1 MMRKFFFARW
11 KQFFMIMLVPILVM
25 AGIGGVYM
33 YSENTTSSI
42 RKVSNSLELLN
53 ESLNGIMSASAYQ
66 YDLLTYNLSLE
77 LSLKKLLSEQTL
89 SYTDIVFLNTLQS
102 LLNASAG
109 ASDYVDSIYLYLDGY
124 DSFLSSS
131 DGLLTLETAK
141 DIGWYEFYS
150 AEDMQD
156 IRIQRREFQE
166 YSFDAPVEY
175 LTLYRSMSNTRG
187 VIVINIS
194 AEKLKTALAAS
205 QTGQN
210 HIVLLDNDGHVLC
223 GTEGSAALFPE
234 GNVGNLSYGSDSSDA
249 DRILLEHRIYLAQS
263 LYNSDYEIT
272 LLSLLPSRSLFTA
285 FMPAFLLLLGIVFS
299 NCIISMILAYA
310 VTRRNF
316 QQISHIINTFSQAEN
331 GILPSPDQKKTVND
345 EYDVIL
351 NNVVN
356 VFLNSSYLKLQLH
369 EKQYKQELAEMAALQ
384 YQINPHF
391 LFNTLQAIDF
401 EALRVQ
407 GAPGTVNT
415 MIQNLSDILKYSLI
429 DPLKAV
435 TLGNEIEYLKKYADI
450 QHQRLGENFIIYY
463 EIDDSLLDLYVLRLM
478 LQPLVENSISH
489 GVAALDSTGF
499 IKVRAYQRNDL
510 VHFVVVD
517 NGIGMSK
524 EETEALRLRIKD
536 ENSRNI
542 GLPNIN
548 RRLVLKYGP
557 ESAVHILSKKG
568 MGTVISFHIPL
579 SSMIPQAADPPAAK
593 S

>member
-1 MMRKFFFARW
+1 
-11 KQFFMIMLVPILVM
+11 MIMLVPILVM

-33 YSENTTSSI
+33 YSENATASI

-53 ESLNGIMSASAYQ
+53 ENLNGIMNASAYQ
-66 YDLLTYNLSLE
+66 YDLLTYNLSLV
-77 LSLKKLLSEQTL
+77 LSLKKLLSEQSL

-102 LLNASAG
+102 LLNASAD

-124 DSFLSSS
+124 DSFLSST
-131 DGLLTLETAK
+131 DGLLTLKTAK
-141 DIGWYEFYS
+141 DNGWYKFYS
-150 AEDMQD
+150 TED
-156 IRIQRREFQE
+156 IRDIQIQRREFQE
-166 YSFDAPVEY
+166 YSYDAPVEY
-175 LTLYRSMSNTRG
+175 LTLYRAMSNTRG
-187 VIVINIS
+187 VIVININ
-194 AEKLKTALAAS
+194 AEKLQNALEAS
-205 QTGQN
+205 QIKQN
-210 HIVLLDNDGHVLC
+210 HILLLDKNGHVLC
-223 GTEGSAALFPE
+223 GTKGSTALFPE
-234 GNVGNLSYGSDSSDA
+234 RNTGNVSYKSDYSNKS
-249 DRILLEHRIYLAQS
+249 RIVLKNRTYLVQT
-263 LYNSDYEIT
+263 LYNSDYGIT
-272 LLSLLPSRSLFTA
+272 LLSLLPSLSLFTA

-316 QQISHIINTFSQAEN
+316 QQISHIIDTFSQAEN
-331 GILPSPDQKKTVND
+331 GILPSPAQKKSVND

-351 NNVVN
+351 NNVIN

-407 GAPGTVNT
+407 GTSGTVNT

-429 DPLKAV
+429 DPLEAV

-463 EIDDSLLDLYVLRLM
+463 EIDDRLLNLYVLRLM

-489 GVAALDSTGF
+489 GVAALNSTGF
-499 IKVRAYQRNDL
+499 IKVRVYQRNNL
-510 VHFVVVD
+510 VYFVVVD

-524 EETEALRLRIKD
+524 EEIEVLRLRIKD

-557 ESAVHILSKKG
+557 DSAVRVLSKKG
-568 MGTVISFHIPL
+568 MGTVITFCIPL
-579 SSMIPQAADPPAAK
+579 SSMIPQTEDPPSVK

>member
-1 MMRKFFFARW
+1 MMRKFFFSRW
-11 KQFFMIMLVPILVM
+11 KQFFIIMLIPLLLIT
-25 AGIGGVYM
+25 GIGCIYL
-33 YSENTTSSI
+33 YTKNTTSSV
-42 RKVSNSLELLN
+42 RKISNSLELLN
-53 ESLNGIMSASAYQ
+53 ESLNGIMNVSAYQ
-66 YDLLTYNLSLE
+66 YDLLTYNSSLV

-102 LLNASAG
+102 LLNASA
-109 ASDYVDSIYLYLDGY
+109 DTNNYIDSIYLYLDGY

-131 DGLLTLETAK
+131 DGLLTLENAK
-141 DIGWYEFYS
+141 DVDWYKFYS
-150 AEDMQD
+150 TEDMQD
-156 IRIQRREFQE
+156 TQIQLREFQK
-166 YSFDAPVEY
+166 YSYDVPLEY
-175 LTLYRSMSNTRG
+175 LTLYRSMQNAKG
-187 VIVINIS
+187 VIVININ
-194 AEKLKTALAAS
+194 AAKLRTALTAFRNS
-205 QTGQN
+205 QN
-210 HIVLLDNDGHVLC
+210 HILILDKNGHVLC
-223 GTEGSAALFPE
+223 STEGSETLFPE
-234 GNVGNLSYGSDSSDA
+234 ENAGNLSYESNSSDA
-249 DRILLEHRIYLAQS
+249 ERIVLGHKTYLSQS

-272 LLSLLPSRSLFTA
+272 LLSLLPSESLFTT
-285 FMPAFLLLLGIVFS
+285 FYPEFLLLLGTVFS
-299 NCIISMILAYA
+299 NCILSMILAYT

-316 QQISHIINTFSQAEN
+316 RQISHIIDTFSQAEN
-331 GILPSPDQKKTVND
+331 GILPSPKNEKAVND

-369 EKQYKQELAEMAALQ
+369 EKQYKQELAEIAALQ

-401 EALRVQ
+401 EALRVT
-407 GAPGTVNT
+407 GSSSTVNT

-429 DPLKAV
+429 NPLESV
-435 TLGNEIEYLKKYADI
+435 TLRKEIEYLKKYENI
-450 QHQRLGENFIIYY
+450 QHQRLGENFIVYY
-463 EIDDSLLDLYVLRLM
+463 EIDDSLLNFYVLRLM

-510 VHFVVVD
+510 AHFVVVD

-524 EETEALRLRIKD
+524 EETEALRLRICN
-536 ENSRNI
+536 ESSRNI

-557 ESAVHILSKKG
+557 DSSIQVLSKKG

-579 SSMIPQAADPPAAK
+579 SYMVQAADPPVAIF
-593 S
+593 